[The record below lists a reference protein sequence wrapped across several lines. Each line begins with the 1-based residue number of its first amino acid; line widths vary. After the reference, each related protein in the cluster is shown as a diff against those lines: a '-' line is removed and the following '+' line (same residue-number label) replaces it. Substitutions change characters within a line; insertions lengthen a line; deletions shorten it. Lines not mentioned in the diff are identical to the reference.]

1 MQPRGKFSEFCKKF
15 VGQQVS
21 DDNLE
26 QKNRSFFF
34 YFFCRKLFSVTHL
47 WITLVMKYSY
57 EIMFV
62 GLTEESLIWGN

>member
-34 YFFCRKLFSVTHL
+34 LFFLSKAILCHSPLNHT
-47 WITLVMKYSY
+47 SY
-57 EIMFV
+57 EI
-62 GLTEESLIWGN
+62 